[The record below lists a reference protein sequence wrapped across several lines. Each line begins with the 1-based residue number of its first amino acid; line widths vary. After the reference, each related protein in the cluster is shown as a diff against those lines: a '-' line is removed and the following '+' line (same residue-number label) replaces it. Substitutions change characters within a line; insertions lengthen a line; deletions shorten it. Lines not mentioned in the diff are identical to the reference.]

1 VTDSLFPIDPVEPPS
16 APDAPLAERLRPK
29 ALDDVVGLEDLLGKG
44 KFLRNAIESDRIP
57 SMIFWG
63 PPGSGK
69 TTLARIIARTTRA
82 RFVQFSAT
90 STSIKDIKTLMEEAR
105 KSRRTRGSK
114 TIVFIDEIHRFNKAQ
129 QDAFLPYVEA
139 GDIILI
145 GATTENPSFEV
156 NSALLSRTKVV
167 VIPALEREQVMTIL
181 HRAVEDP
188 SVRKFGVALTE
199 EALDFMAAT
208 SAGDARQALTS
219 LQLVTENA
227 GEGALE
233 ARTTPGSTT
242 PESSTPESST
252 PESTTPES
260 TTPERPVDVSR
271 VKEILQRRSL
281 MYDKSGEEH
290 YNIISALH
298 KSLRNGD
305 ADAAVYWL
313 VRMLE
318 GGEDPLYIARRMVR
332 AASEDIGNAD
342 PQALVLAVAVKEAVH
357 FIGMPEAGV
366 ALAQLV
372 TYLAAAPKSN
382 AAYIGYGQ
390 AVHEVRQG
398 DNPPVPLHIR
408 NAPTRLMKDLG
419 YGRGYQYAHDLEDQ
433 TAAMDCLPEALAGR
447 RFYEPKDVGFE
458 GEIRERLAR
467 MRAAREKK

>member
-1 VTDSLFPIDPVEPPS
+1 MSGSLFGDDDFP
-16 APDAPLAERLRPK
+16 APAAANTADAPLAERLRPK
-29 ALDDVVGLEDLLGKG
+29 ALDEVVGLEDLLGEK
-44 KFLRNAIESDRIP
+44 KFLRNAIETDRIP

-105 KSRRTRGSK
+105 RARQTRGSK

-139 GDIILI
+139 GDITLI

-156 NSALLSRTKVV
+156 NSALLSRSKVV
-167 VIPALEREQVMTIL
+167 VIPALEREQVVMIL
-181 HRAVEDP
+181 KRAVEHP
-188 SVRKFGVALTE
+188 SVRKFGIELDDA
-199 EALDFMAAT
+199 ALDFVAAT
-208 SAGDARQALTS
+208 SAGDARQSLTS
-219 LQLVTENA
+219 LQLVIETA
-227 GEGALE
+227 
-233 ARTTPGSTT
+233 S
-242 PESSTPESST
+242 PEDS
-252 PESTTPES
+252 
-260 TTPERPVDVSR
+260 PVSVDKI
-271 VKEILQRRSL
+271 KEILQRRSL

-318 GGEDPLYIARRMVR
+318 GGEDPMYIARRLVR

-342 PQALVLAVAVKEAVH
+342 PQALVFAIAVQQTVH
-357 FIGMPEAGV
+357 FVGMPEGGV
-366 ALAQLV
+366 PLAQLV

-382 AAYIGYGQ
+382 AAYNGYNE
-390 AVHEVRQG
+390 AVREVRQG
-398 DNPPVPLHIR
+398 DNPGVPLHIR

-419 YGRGYQYAHDLEDQ
+419 YGRGYQYAHDFEDQ
-433 TAAMDCLPEALAGR
+433 TAAMECLPDPLAGR
-447 RFYEPKDVGFE
+447 RFYEPKDAGFE
-458 GEIRERLAR
+458 REIRERLEK
-467 MRAAREKK
+467 MRAARKK

>member
-1 VTDSLFPIDPVEPPS
+1 MTGSLFGDDNFPPPS
-16 APDAPLAERLRPK
+16 DPGADAPLAERLRPRS
-29 ALDDVVGLEDLLGKG
+29 LDDVVGLEDLLGPG
-44 KFLRNAIESDRIP
+44 RFLRNAIETDRIP

-69 TTLARIIARTTRA
+69 TTVARIIARTTRA
-82 RFVQFSAT
+82 RFVTFSAT
-90 STSIKDIKTLMEEAR
+90 STSIKEIKTLMEEAR
-105 KSRRTRGSK
+105 KARQARGSK

-156 NSALLSRTKVV
+156 NSALLSRSKVV
-167 VIPALEREQVMTIL
+167 VIPQLERDQVMAIL
-181 HRAVEDP
+181 RKAVTDP
-188 SVRKFGVALTE
+188 AVKKFEIALDDQ
-199 EALDFMAAT
+199 ALDFIAAT

-219 LQLVTENA
+219 LQLVVETASA
-227 GEGALE
+227 GDS
-233 ARTTPGSTT
+233 PI
-242 PESSTPESST
+242 
-252 PESTTPES
+252 
-260 TTPERPVDVSR
+260 DVAK

-281 MYDKSGEEH
+281 MYDKAGDEH

-305 ADAAVYWL
+305 ADASVYWL

-318 GGEDPLYIARRMVR
+318 GGEDPMYIARRLVR

-342 PQALVLAVAVKEAVH
+342 PQALVFAIAVKDTVH
-357 FIGMPEAGV
+357 FLGMPEAGV

-372 TYLAAAPKSN
+372 TYLAASPKSN
-382 AAYIGYGQ
+382 AAYVGYGD

-408 NAPTRLMKDLG
+408 NAPTKLMKDLG
-419 YGRGYQYAHDLEDQ
+419 YGRGYQYAHDMEDQ
-433 TAAMDCLPEALAGR
+433 TAAMDCLPESLSGR
-447 RFYEPKDVGFE
+447 RFYEAKDVGAE
-458 GEIRERLAR
+458 REMRERLEK
-467 MRAAREKK
+467 MRAARKKK

>member
-1 VTDSLFPIDPVEPPS
+1 MTDSLFPTDPVEPP
-16 APDAPLAERLRPK
+16 AAADAPLAERLRPK
-29 ALDDVVGLEDLLGKG
+29 SLDDVVGLEDLLGKG
-44 KFLRNAIESDRIP
+44 KFLRNAIETDRIP
-57 SMIFWG
+57 SIIFWG

-82 RFVQFSAT
+82 RYVPFSAT
-90 STSIKDIKTLMEEAR
+90 STSIKDIKSLMEEAR
-105 KSRRTRGSK
+105 KARRARGSK

-156 NSALLSRTKVV
+156 NSALLSRSKVV
-167 VIPALEREQVMTIL
+167 VLPALEREQVMEIL
-181 HRAVEDP
+181 HRAANDP
-188 SVRKFGVALTE
+188 SVQKFGVALSE
-199 EALDFMAAT
+199 EALDFIAAT

-219 LQLVTENA
+219 LQLVIETA
-227 GEGALE
+227 
-233 ARTTPGSTT
+233 
-242 PESSTPESST
+242 SSNEEDRQSCLS
-252 PESTTPES
+252 
-260 TTPERPVDVSR
+260 VAQ

-281 MYDKSGEEH
+281 MYDKGGEEH

-298 KSLRNGD
+298 KSVRNGD
-305 ADAAVYWL
+305 ADAAMYWL
-313 VRMLE
+313 ARMLE
-318 GGEDPLYIARRMVR
+318 GGEDPMYIARRMVR

-366 ALAQLV
+366 ALGQLV

-382 AAYIGYGQ
+382 AAYTGYGE

-419 YGRGYQYAHDLEDQ
+419 YGRGYQYAHDYEDQ
-433 TAAMDCLPEALAGR
+433 TAAMDCLPESLAGK
-447 RFYEPKDVGFE
+447 RFYEPKDMGAE
-458 GEIRERLAR
+458 KEIKARLDKMRSARKNDER
-467 MRAAREKK
+467 

>member
-1 VTDSLFPIDPVEPPS
+1 MTGSLFGDSEIRDTPEKI
-16 APDAPLAERLRPK
+16 AADAPLAERLRPRTIT
-29 ALDDVVGLEDLLGKG
+29 DVVGLEEILAPGR
-44 KFLRNAIESDRIP
+44 FLRTAIENDRIP

-69 TTLARIIARTTRA
+69 TTVARIIAKTTRA

-90 STSIKDIKTLMEEAR
+90 STGIKDIKALMEEAR
-105 KSRRTRGSK
+105 KGRQLRGSK

-129 QDAFLPYVEA
+129 QDAFLPYVES
-139 GDIILI
+139 GDIVLI

-167 VIPALEREQVMTIL
+167 VIPALEREQVIAIL
-181 HRAVEDP
+181 QRASEDP
-188 SVRKFGVALTE
+188 SVKRYAIDVTP

-208 SAGDARQALTS
+208 SAGDARQALNS
-219 LQLVTENA
+219 LQLVVETA
-227 GEGALE
+227 SKSDSPIDA
-233 ARTTPGSTT
+233 AK
-242 PESSTPESST
+242 
-252 PESTTPES
+252 
-260 TTPERPVDVSR
+260 
-271 VKEILQRRSL
+271 VKTILQRRSL
-281 MYDKSGEEH
+281 MYDKSGDEH

-298 KSLRNGD
+298 KSVRNGD

-342 PQALVLAVAVKEAVH
+342 PQALVFAIAVQQTVH
-357 FIGMPEAGV
+357 FLGMPEAGV

-382 AAYIGYGQ
+382 AAYAGYGD
-390 AVHEVRQG
+390 AVTEVRQG

-419 YGRGYQYAHDLEDQ
+419 YGHGYKYAHDFEDQ
-433 TAAMDCLPEALAGR
+433 TAAMDCLPEALRGR
-447 RFYEPKDVGFE
+447 RFYEPKDAGFE
-458 GEIRERLAR
+458 AEIKKRLEKMKKSRE
-467 MRAAREKK
+467 E